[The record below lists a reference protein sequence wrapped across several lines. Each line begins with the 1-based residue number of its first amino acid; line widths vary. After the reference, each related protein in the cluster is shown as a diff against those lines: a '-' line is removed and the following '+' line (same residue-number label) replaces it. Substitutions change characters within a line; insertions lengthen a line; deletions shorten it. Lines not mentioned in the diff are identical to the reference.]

1 MGLEV
6 IYRLNFFNAGEL
18 ELTTSIV
25 NWTIALIFFVLSFL
39 IRKFNYVHWLVCPL
53 LTAFTFYYVTI
64 NDYEGSVMGIFT
76 TSCFGLT
83 ALLYIQVM
91 FSEVWLLSTLTFA
104 PLISYYMYKTSQ
116 SLKEVDMIW
125 IFLFSSFQ
133 IFVYISVS
141 YKIEKLSKQCFLG
154 RENFDQSFA
163 RWFKIF
169 ETFPEGVAMIKDD
182 GTISYSNPSL
192 ARLLDLD

>member
-1 MGLEV
+1 M
-6 IYRLNFFNAGEL
+6 
-18 ELTTSIV
+18 TSIV
-25 NWTIALIFFVLSFL
+25 NWTISIIFLIFSFL

-53 LTAFTFYYVTI
+53 LTVFTFYYVTI

-83 ALLYIQVM
+83 ALLYILAM

-116 SLKEVDMIW
+116 SLQEIDLIW
-125 IFLFSSFQ
+125 IILFSFFQ

-154 RENFDQSFA
+154 KENFDKSFH

-169 ETFPEGVAMIKDD
+169 ETFPEGVAMIKED
-182 GTISYSNPSL
+182 GTIQYANNSL
-192 ARLLDLD
+192 SRLLDLDGFSDRMDDKGENPEFA